1 MQMVAEE
8 SPEPIRSEFALTV
21 EEQSLG
27 LEFRDALT
35 HLMKRVDSM
44 DLGFF
49 VTAVI
54 LQRDT
59 GGNLA
64 EILENTARLIR
75 DRFRVLGD
83 VKTFTAQG
91 RLTGTILMLLPL
103 AMMGYMVV
111 VSPEYFKPM
120 LESSGGRTALTVAGI
135 LQLLGMVA
143 IGKIV
148 NIRV

>member
-1 MQMVAEE
+1 
-8 SPEPIRSEFALTV
+8 
-21 EEQSLG
+21 
-27 LEFRDALT
+27 
-35 HLMKRVDSM
+35 MKRVESL

-91 RLTGTILMLLPL
+91 KLTGMILMILPL
-103 AMMGYMVV
+103 FMMGYMVV

-120 LESSGGRTALTVAGI
+120 IESSGGRTALIVAGI
-135 LQLLGMVA
+135 LQLLGMIA